1 MKGENM
7 FYPNIVDVI
16 PEKNI
21 VCISPHYDD
30 FLFFLGGY
38 LLELKEHGLLGS
50 KKLTNISTFSRSN
63 YQERDSE
70 GNKDASLKRV
80 QYATGIRLIEDLEC
94 LDALLGPHNYFYR
107 VMGEE
112 ESQVRGKILN
122 EGEGEMEM
130 AFGSYEN
137 MDGHDR
143 EILAR
148 MKDAAMDY
156 MAQEDTAVILPL
168 SMKGHIDHFIVRE
181 AGLTAAKEA
190 GSSRRAAVYFA
201 EDKPY
206 AGMMDGVESKIND
219 DFIAANGLADKAFAH
234 HPEEILELAFIHYP
248 SQVDEV
254 YNTGIRD
261 RSRYLKELYNVS
273 CECDRIYQYNK

>member
-1 MKGENM
+1 VERNLR
-7 FYPNIVDVI
+7 
-16 PEKNI
+16 
-21 VCISPHYDD
+21 ISVP
-30 FLFFLGGY
+30 FRVRI
-38 LLELKEHGLLGS
+38 
-50 KKLTNISTFSRSN
+50 TR
-63 YQERDSE
+63 R
-70 GNKDASLKRV
+70 NKDASLKRV

-107 VMGEE
+107 IMGEE

-137 MDGHDR
+137 MDDHDK

-148 MKDAAMDY
+148 MTDVICEY
-156 MAQEDTAVILPL
+156 MTMENTAVILPL

-181 AGLTAAKEA
+181 AGLAAAKEA
-190 GSSRRAAVYFA
+190 GESRRAAVYFA

-206 AGMMDGVESKIND
+206 AGMMDDVESKMND
-219 DFIAANGLADKAFAH
+219 DFIVGNNLVDKAFAH
-234 HPEEILELAFIHYP
+234 HPEKILELAFRHYP

-254 YNTGIRD
+254 YNTGIRE
-261 RSRYLKELYNVS
+261 RSCYLRDLYHVS
-273 CECDRIYQYNK
+273 CECDRLYQYK

>member
-1 MKGENM
+1 M
-7 FYPNIVDVI
+7 FYPNIETVI

-38 LLELKEHGLLGS
+38 LLEMKKKGFLGE
-50 KKLTNISTFSRSN
+50 KKFTNISTFSRSN

-70 GNKDASLKRV
+70 GNKDTSLKRV

-130 AFGSYEN
+130 AFGSYDS
-137 MDGHDR
+137 MDDHDR

-148 MKDAAMDY
+148 MKEAAKEY
-156 MAQEDTAVILPL
+156 MVMENAAVILPL

-181 AGLTAAKEA
+181 AGLAAAKEV
-190 GSSRRAAVYFA
+190 GSLRKATIYFA

-206 AGMMDGVESKIND
+206 AGMMDKTESKIND
-219 DFIAANGLADKAFAH
+219 DFIAGNGLEDKAFPH
-234 HPEEILELAFIHYP
+234 HPEEILDLAFRHYP

-254 YNTGIRD
+254 YNTGIRE
-261 RSRYLKELYNVS
+261 RSRYLKDLYHVS
-273 CECDRIYQYNK
+273 CECDRLYQYK

>member
-1 MKGENM
+1 M
-7 FYPNIVDVI
+7 FYSNIGDVI

-21 VCISPHYDD
+21 VCVSPHYDD

-38 LLELKEHGLLGS
+38 LLELKKNGLLGS
-50 KKLTNISTFSRSN
+50 KNFTNISTFSRSN

-70 GNKDASLKRV
+70 GNKDASLRRV
-80 QYATGIRLIEDLEC
+80 QYATGIRFIEDLEC
-94 LDALLGPHNYFYR
+94 LDALMGPHNYFYR

-130 AFGSYEN
+130 AFGSYES
-137 MDGHDR
+137 MDAHDR

-148 MKDAAMDY
+148 MKDAAMEY
-156 MAQEDTAVILPL
+156 MMQADTAVVLPL

-190 GSSRRAAVYFA
+190 GASRRASLYFA

-206 AGMMDGVESKIND
+206 AGMMDEAESKIND
-219 DFIAANGLADKAFAH
+219 DFIAENGLVDKAFPH
-234 HPEEILELAFIHYP
+234 HPEEILQLAFRHYP

-261 RSRYLKELYNVS
+261 RSRYLKDLYHVS
-273 CECDRIYQYNK
+273 GECDRIYQYDNK